1 MSEFR
6 VGDLTVKP
14 QLNLEW
20 RSIHPAIGVVDDTAY
35 VGVWVPSEIF
45 GKAGLSSVKRLL
57 YLVTSDRKMVLA
69 NEDVI
74 RQRKWMLEYKPIEFQ
89 NRWSLKH
96 VKAYLDGASADPCET
111 LERLLEAYR
120 VYVELPSEAEY
131 VYHALWDVGTY
142 FHHLFNAYP
151 YIYVGGV
158 KRSGKTKLL
167 TVHYCLAFNAFFSNN
182 MSTSSI
188 YRLIQNA
195 HGTLLIDETEK
206 LSQPDRALEFRS
218 ILLAGYKKGQK
229 VYRCDKNRRENPQPE
244 AFDVYGPK
252 GLANIQGLEDVLEDR
267 CKVTVL
273 KRSRNRGIV
282 NREINI
288 EDELWGELRN
298 KLYILYLNHW
308 REIKQ
313 FYDKISELSERSELV
328 NFLETKAPSLKG
340 KNLEL
345 ISSRILEIWK
355 PIFALA
361 CFFDSKGFAST
372 TFTNSLSSLCS
383 LQIQLCVENARARM
397 TEDMTETGEV
407 LLTQVLFKLV
417 EEDGF
422 YKVKTIRE
430 DMASLFDEEQKWLTT
445 RWVANALKRLG
456 FTEKRRV
463 GTGYEYKLRRQDVQD
478 LAARMGVDEN
488 EHEEEGISLKDILQK
503 AKEWIVENKDGE
515 GLVDLFSLTEFLSS
529 LTDKPNRIVEIL
541 KEDGVLFD
549 VGVVGKLGVK

>member
-1 MSEFR
+1 
-6 VGDLTVKP
+6 
-14 QLNLEW
+14 
-20 RSIHPAIGVVDDTAY
+20 
-35 VGVWVPSEIF
+35 
-45 GKAGLSSVKRLL
+45 
-57 YLVTSDRKMVLA
+57 
-69 NEDVI
+69 
-74 RQRKWMLEYKPIEFQ
+74 
-89 NRWSLKH
+89 
-96 VKAYLDGASADPCET
+96 
-111 LERLLEAYR
+111 
-120 VYVELPSEAEY
+120 
-131 VYHALWDVGTY
+131 
-142 FHHLFNAYP
+142 
-151 YIYVGGV
+151 
-158 KRSGKTKLL
+158 
-167 TVHYCLAFNAFFSNN
+167 
-182 MSTSSI
+182 
-188 YRLIQNA
+188 
-195 HGTLLIDETEK
+195 
-206 LSQPDRALEFRS
+206 ALEFRS

-383 LQIQLCVENARARM
+383 LQIQLCMENARARM
-397 TEDMTETGEV
+397 TEDMTETGEM

-417 EEDGF
+417 KEDGF

-445 RWVANALKRLG
+445 RWVANALKR
-456 FTEKRRV
+456 
-463 GTGYEYKLRRQDVQD
+463 
-478 LAARMGVDEN
+478 
-488 EHEEEGISLKDILQK
+488 
-503 AKEWIVENKDGE
+503 
-515 GLVDLFSLTEFLSS
+515 
-529 LTDKPNRIVEIL
+529 
-541 KEDGVLFD
+541 
-549 VGVVGKLGVK
+549 

>member
-1 MSEFR
+1 MSEFK

-20 RSIHPAIGVVDDTAY
+20 HNIHPAIGVVDNTAY
-35 VGVWVPSEIF
+35 MGVWVPSEIV

-57 YLVTSDRKMVLA
+57 YLVTSDREMVLA
-69 NEDVI
+69 NEDVF

-89 NRWSLKH
+89 NRWSLSH
-96 VKAYLDGASADPCET
+96 VKAYLEGATANPCET
-111 LERLLEAYR
+111 LERLIEAYR
-120 VYVELPSEAEY
+120 LYVELPSEAEY

-142 FHHLFNAYP
+142 FYHFFNAYP

-229 VYRCDKNRRENPQPE
+229 VYRCEKTRRETIQPE
-244 AFDVYGPK
+244 AYDVYGPK

-267 CKVTVL
+267 CKVTIL
-273 KRSRNRGIV
+273 KRSRDKKIINK
-282 NREINI
+282 EINI
-288 EDELWGELRN
+288 EDESWGELRN
-298 KLYILYLNHW
+298 RLYILYLDHW

-313 FYDKISELSERSELV
+313 IYDRLGELSEHSELM
-328 NFLETKAPSLKG
+328 NFLETQAASSPKDE
-340 KNLEL
+340 NLGL
-345 ISSRILEIWK
+345 ISSRMLEIWK

-361 CFFDSKGFAST
+361 CFFDFKGFT
-372 TFTNSLSSLCS
+372 LPTFTNSPSSLRS
-383 LQIQLCVENARARM
+383 LMVQLCVENAKARM
-397 TEDMTETGEV
+397 TEDMTETGET
-407 LLTQVLFKLV
+407 LLTQVLLKLV
-417 EEDGF
+417 GEDGF
-422 YKVKTIRE
+422 YKVKTIKE
-430 DMASLFDEEQKWLTT
+430 NMASLFDEEQKWLTT
-445 RWVANALKRLG
+445 KWVANALRRLG

-463 GTGYEYKLRRQDVQD
+463 GTGYEYKLKRQEVQD
-478 LAARMGVDEN
+478 LAVRMGVSEKEGEDE
-488 EHEEEGISLKDILQK
+488 SLKEILQK
-503 AKEWIVENKDGE
+503 AIDWVGKNKEAE
-515 GLVDLFSLTEFLSS
+515 GVINLFSLTEFLSG
-529 LTDKPNRIVEIL
+529 LTDKPSSIVEVL
-541 KEDGVLFD
+541 KREGWLFD
-549 VGVVGKLGVK
+549 VGIAGKLGVK

>member
-1 MSEFR
+1 MSEFK

-20 RSIHPAIGVVDDTAY
+20 HNIHPAIGVVDNTAY
-35 VGVWVPSEIF
+35 MGVWVPSEIV

-57 YLVTSDRKMVLA
+57 YLVTSDREMVLA
-69 NEDVI
+69 NEDVF

-89 NRWSLKH
+89 NRWSLSH
-96 VKAYLDGASADPCET
+96 VKAYLEGATANPCET
-111 LERLLEAYR
+111 LERLIEAYR
-120 VYVELPSEAEY
+120 LYVELPSEAEY

-142 FHHLFNAYP
+142 FYHFFNAYP

-229 VYRCDKNRRENPQPE
+229 VYRCEKTRRETIQPE
-244 AFDVYGPK
+244 AYDVYGPK

-267 CKVTVL
+267 CKVTIL
-273 KRSRNRGIV
+273 KRSRDKKIINK
-282 NREINI
+282 EINI
-288 EDELWGELRN
+288 EDESWGELRN
-298 KLYILYLNHW
+298 RLYILYLDHW

-313 FYDKISELSERSELV
+313 IYDSLGELSEHSELM
-328 NFLETKAPSLKG
+328 NFLETQAVSSLKD
-340 KNLEL
+340 KNLGL
-345 ISSRILEIWK
+345 ISSRMLEIWK

-361 CFFDSKGFAST
+361 CFFDFKGFT
-372 TFTNSLSSLCS
+372 LPTFTNSPSSLRS
-383 LQIQLCVENARARM
+383 LMVQLCVENAKARM
-397 TEDMTETGEV
+397 TEDMTETGET
-407 LLTQVLFKLV
+407 LLTQVLLKLV
-417 EEDGF
+417 GEDGF
-422 YKVKTIRE
+422 YKVKTIKE
-430 DMASLFDEEQKWLTT
+430 NMASLFDEEQKWLTT
-445 RWVANALKRLG
+445 KWVANALRRLG

-463 GTGYEYKLRRQDVQD
+463 GTGYEYKLRRQEVQD
-478 LAARMGVDEN
+478 LAVRMGVSEKEGEDE
-488 EHEEEGISLKDILQK
+488 SLKEILQK
-503 AKEWIVENKDGE
+503 AIDWVGKNKEAE
-515 GLVDLFSLTEFLSS
+515 GVINLFSLTEFLSG
-529 LTDKPNRIVEIL
+529 LTDKPSSIVEVL
-541 KEDGVLFD
+541 KREGWLFD
-549 VGVVGKLGVK
+549 VGIAGKLGVK

>member
-1 MSEFR
+1 MSEFK

-20 RSIHPAIGVVDDTAY
+20 RSIHPAIGIVDDIAY
-35 VGVWVPSEIF
+35 VGVWVPSEIV

-57 YLVTSDRKMVLA
+57 YLVTSDREMVLA
-69 NEDVI
+69 NEDVF
-74 RQRKWMLEYKPIEFQ
+74 RQRKWMIEYKPIEFQ

-96 VKAYLDGASADPCET
+96 VKAYLDGASANPCET
-111 LERLLEAYR
+111 LERLIEAYR
-120 VYVELPSEAEY
+120 LYVELPCEAEY
-131 VYHALWDVGTY
+131 IYHALWDIGTY

-188 YRLIQNA
+188 YRLTQNA

-229 VYRCDKNRRENPQPE
+229 VYRCEKPRRETIQPE
-244 AFDVYGPK
+244 AFDVYAPK

-267 CKVTVL
+267 CKVTIL
-273 KRSRNRGIV
+273 RRSRNRGIL
-282 NREINI
+282 NREIDV
-288 EDELWGELRN
+288 EAELWSGLRN
-298 KLYILYLNHW
+298 GLYMLYLNHW
-308 REIKQ
+308 KEVKQIYDEIG
-313 FYDKISELSERSELV
+313 ELSERSELV
-328 NFLETKAPSLKG
+328 NFLETQANERLRDG
-340 KNLEL
+340 DLDL
-345 ISSRILEIWK
+345 ISSRMLEIWK

-361 CFFDSKGFAST
+361 CFFDSKGFAHA
-372 TFTNSLSSLCS
+372 TFTNSLSSLRS
-383 LQIQLCVENARARM
+383 LMVQLCIENAKARIA
-397 TEDMTETGEV
+397 EDMTETGET
-407 LLTQVLFKLV
+407 LLTQVLFEHVK
-417 EEDGF
+417 EDGF

-430 DMASLFDEEQKWLTT
+430 GMANLFDEEQKWLTT

-463 GTGYEYKLRRQDVQD
+463 GTGYEYKLRKQDVQD
-478 LAARMGVDEN
+478 LALRMGVEEKPN
-488 EHEEEGISLKDILQK
+488 ESLKDILLK
-503 AKEWIVENKDGE
+503 AKDWIVENRDE
-515 GLVDLFSLTEFLSS
+515 NGLIDLFNLTEFLSG
-529 LTDKPNRIVEIL
+529 LTDQPARIVDFL
-541 KEDGVLFD
+541 KGEGQLFN
-549 VGVVGKLGVK
+549 VGIVGKLGVK